1 MSPFEEQNTMSI
13 QGRTHAAPSL
23 EWRLAVLGWTCLI
36 VLMSWLA
43 PARASQELLPFVS
56 TLESPSLGGTPSS
69 STYEAA
75 PHGDVYRVTTR
86 FHGHD
91 GQPLRLAFDVD
102 RATAMESM
110 RDYGFSQD
118 EVDALEA
125 RCIGSSSCTSE
136 TLDRVMRAYYREHGL
151 RVQQGPDRRMRLSVD
166 IPRVVRSNRAAVE
179 PMVVALRELGR
190 EQRFDADRRLSAA
203 TALVQAGFAYRLP
216 QDIEN
221 GRRTLGFYTPP
232 RTMEKG
238 YGDCDTKSALLA
250 AVLAGLGEERV
261 IGVHTPGHY
270 LLGVARE
277 PRKGE
282 IGIAFNG
289 RNYLLLE
296 ASGPAP
302 RRPGDVS
309 KATRAALASGQ
320 PIRIDP
326 IF

>member
-1 MSPFEEQNTMSI
+1 MMM
-13 QGRTHAAPSL
+13 
-23 EWRLAVLGWTCLI
+23 
-36 VLMSWLA
+36 LMSWLA

-56 TLESPSLGGTPSS
+56 TLESPSLGGSPSS
-69 STYEAA
+69 STYDAT
-75 PHGDVYRVTTR
+75 PYGDGYRVTTR
-86 FHGHD
+86 FNAHD
-91 GQPLRLAFDVD
+91 GKPMRLAFDLD

-118 EVDALEA
+118 EVDALEV
-125 RCIGSSSCTSE
+125 RCRSSHTCTAE
-136 TLDRVMRAYYREHGL
+136 TLDQVMRAYYREHGL
-151 RVQQGPDRRMRLSVD
+151 RVQQGANRRMRLSVD
-166 IPRVVRSNRAAVE
+166 IPQVVRSNRAAVQ

-190 EQRFDADRRLSAA
+190 DQGFDEERRLSAA
-203 TALVQAGFAYRLP
+203 TALVQSGFAYRLP
-216 QDIEN
+216 RDIED

-250 AVLAGLGEERV
+250 AVLAGLGEDRV
-261 IGVHTPGHY
+261 IGVHVPGHY

-277 PRKGE
+277 PRDGE
-282 IGIAFNG
+282 MSVAFGG
-289 RNYLLLE
+289 RHYLLLE
-296 ASGPAP
+296 AAGPAP